1 MCYKHIIVSPI
12 ACSPEFLKVAVKLA
26 DMSCIGATDRHTVC
40 PEGDF
45 LEKIK
50 FIENHIIGES
60 LVEPIYAEF
69 HEDSIKVH
77 FKTLK

>member
-1 MCYKHIIVSPI
+1 M
-12 ACSPEFLKVAVKLA
+12 
-26 DMSCIGATDRHTVC
+26 R

-45 LEKIK
+45 LVKIK
-50 FIENHIIGES
+50 FIENHIIDES

-69 HEDSIKVH
+69 HEDSNKVH

>member
-1 MCYKHIIVSPI
+1 MNFRGRS
-12 ACSPEFLKVAVKLA
+12 
-26 DMSCIGATDRHTVC
+26 TVR

-45 LEKIK
+45 LVEIK
-50 FIENHIIGES
+50 FIENHIIDKS

-69 HEDSIKVH
+69 HEDSNKVH